1 MRNVEEILIVLEVIV
16 NVMKVGKE
24 TNVSTSLVI
33 QDAPFMV
40 NVSRASVTVIKDGK
54 ENIVLL
60 IVVQMPAVEME
71 NVYSYRRRM

>member
-1 MRNVEEILIVLEVIV
+1 MRNVEKILIVLEVAV
-16 NVMKVGKE
+16 NVMKDGRE

-33 QDAPFMV
+33 QDVPFMV
-40 NVSRASVTVIKDGK
+40 NVSKASVTVIKDGK

-71 NVYSYRRRM
+71 NVYNCRRKI